1 MTDARLRLSGTH
13 ISFLATHRGQV
24 FLDKGVPRHHLL
36 ELQPQITTDLFL
48 AKPGDAVGL
57 QAFCQPGLTSS
68 YSAPWS
74 KTSPKS
80 TPKYHTRSWIQR
92 CRKWSVQSP
101 GYCIIPSVLQC
112 TKFESLPTTQ
122 GSSAQLPFQPSRAGD
137 LTHASSLGAK
147 FGKPQVIWIK
157 TTASAAYQTV
167 HQTRQRNQSRGTG

>member
-1 MTDARLRLSGTH
+1 M
-13 ISFLATHRGQV
+13 

-80 TPKYHTRSWIQR
+80 TPKYHTPVVDP
-92 CRKWSVQSP
+92 KVQEVVCAEP
-101 GYCIIPSVLQC
+101 GLLHHP
-112 TKFESLPTTQ
+112 K
-122 GSSAQLPFQPSRAGD
+122 
-137 LTHASSLGAK
+137 HASVYK
-147 FGKPQVIWIK
+147 V
-157 TTASAAYQTV
+157 
-167 HQTRQRNQSRGTG
+167 